1 MEILKIFAYALLL
14 IFVCELLQEYL
25 PGYSFLLTAAGTA
38 AVLTVLCSWV
48 LPLSQWLGELAAL
61 SRQDHFSLLLKAA
74 LIAFLS
80 ENVGEICA
88 DAGHT
93 ALRSAVELAGRCLI
107 LLEALP
113 LFSTLTESLITL
125 LQG

>member
-1 MEILKIFAYALLL
+1 MELLKICAYALLL
-14 IFVCELLQEYL
+14 VFVCELLEEYL
-25 PGYSFLLTAAGTA
+25 PSYSFVLAAAGIA
-38 AVLTVLCSWV
+38 AVAAVVCGWI
-48 LPLSQWLGELAAL
+48 LPLSQWLGELAAI
-61 SRQDHFSLLLKAA
+61 SGQDHFSLLLKAA

-88 DAGHT
+88 DAGHA

-107 LLEALP
+107 LMEALP
-113 LFSTLTESLITL
+113 LFGTLTESLISL

>member
-1 MEILKIFAYALLL
+1 MELLKICAYALLL
-14 IFVCELLQEYL
+14 VFVCELLEEYL
-25 PGYSFLLTAAGTA
+25 PSYSFVLAAAGIA
-38 AVLTVLCSWV
+38 AVAAVVCGWI
-48 LPLSQWLGELAAL
+48 LPLSQWLGELAAI
-61 SRQDHFSLLLKAA
+61 SGQDHFSLLLKAA

-88 DAGHT
+88 EAGHA

-107 LLEALP
+107 LMEALP
-113 LFSTLTESLITL
+113 LFGTLTESLISL

>member
-1 MEILKIFAYALLL
+1 MELLKICAYALLL
-14 IFVCELLQEYL
+14 VFVCELLEEYL
-25 PGYSFLLTAAGTA
+25 PSYSFLLAAAGTA
-38 AVLTVLCSWV
+38 VVAAVVCGWI
-48 LPLSQWLGELAAL
+48 LPLSQWLGELA
-61 SRQDHFSLLLKAA
+61 SISGQEHFSLLLKAA

-88 DAGHT
+88 DAGHA

-113 LFSTLTESLITL
+113 LFGTLTESLISL